1 MKIRDDHQISHLHG
15 RRRRHHGRRR
25 RRRSGVALLLP
36 SPAPRRG
43 RHRPLPPRPLL
54 FLPVPRSLLKALEVS
69 GDGRFWFPV
78 VLALLPLSSSVA
90 FSLLLGL
97 LLGSLLDLLLVGLLK
112 HLVRRPRPVYNKG
125 MSLAFALDHWSF
137 PSGHSSRVFFIA
149 SFLHLS
155 SASLRRWIRRG
166 GGAGDGADLVVRL
179 VFLWSAATSA
189 SRVLLGRHF
198 VFDVLAG
205 ACLGVVEALIT
216 FRSMRF
222 SRSFL

>member
-1 MKIRDDHQISHLHG
+1 MTTKSLTSMAAAAAAAEAASPSSSLL
-15 RRRRHHGRRR
+15 RRL
-25 RRRSGVALLLP
+25 VAVDTALSLRVH
-36 SPAPRRG
+36 S
-43 RHRPLPPRPLL
+43 L

-155 SASLRRWIRRG
+155 SASLRRWIRGG
-166 GGAGDGADLVVRL
+166 GGAGDGAELVVRL